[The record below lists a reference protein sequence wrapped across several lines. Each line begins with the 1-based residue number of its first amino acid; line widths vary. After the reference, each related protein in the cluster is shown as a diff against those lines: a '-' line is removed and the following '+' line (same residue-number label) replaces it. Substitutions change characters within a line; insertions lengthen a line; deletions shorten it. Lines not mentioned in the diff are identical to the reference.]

1 MAHKE
6 TQDEKGKRLDKLNA
20 KIGKLLEK
28 NHAGIFAI
36 PNALT
41 KTIHLQV
48 MDKDDLEDFN
58 KQVQENIKK
67 AEEEGKQAEEGVK
80 KTISEEGDKITI
92 KKKPNGKA

>member
-6 TQDEKGKRLDKLNA
+6 TQEAKGKRLEKLNA
-20 KIGKLLEK
+20 TIGKLLKK

-48 MDKDDLEDFN
+48 MDIDDLENFN
-58 KQVQENIKK
+58 AQIQENIKK
-67 AEEEGKQAEEGVK
+67 AEEEGKAKEKEVQ
-80 KTISEEGDKITI
+80 KTLTEKGDKITS
-92 KKKPNGKA
+92 KKKPNEA